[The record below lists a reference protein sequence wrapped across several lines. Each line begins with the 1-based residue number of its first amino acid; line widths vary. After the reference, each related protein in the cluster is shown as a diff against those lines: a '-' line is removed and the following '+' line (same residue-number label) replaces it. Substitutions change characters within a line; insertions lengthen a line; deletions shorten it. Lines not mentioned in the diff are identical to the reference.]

1 MMSPIEFSLQV
12 ILVSTSGVLSPGP
25 LFFINLLYGSRYG
38 SFVGLKIASGHAI
51 IEFLLVMALSYS
63 LYTFSSIYVSDVT
76 FKLIGLIGGIFIL
89 IFSILQINL
98 ILRDKKYPTTTIPT
112 TNSSEITDTKFHVR
126 NPILAGFIFTIL
138 NPFFLVWWFTIGSK
152 MISDS
157 LINFGIVEGTSLV
170 FFSHIWMDYFW
181 LWFTSF
187 MINKGKSVIKEK
199 VYRIFVFAISVMLG
213 IYGVYLLFVSL
224 STYIEL

>member
-1 MMSPIEFSLQV
+1 MSPIEFSLQV

-25 LFFINLLYGSRYG
+25 LFFINILYGSKYG

-51 IEFLLVMALSYS
+51 VEFPLIIILAYG
-63 LYTFSSIYVSDVT
+63 LYTFSFLDVSDT
-76 FKLIGLIGGIFIL
+76 IFKIIGMIGGIFIL
-89 IFSILQINL
+89 IFSILQINSIL
-98 ILRDKKYPTTTIPT
+98 IDKKST
-112 TNSSEITDTKFHVR
+112 TNFKGITNTKFNIR

-138 NPFFLVWWFTIGSK
+138 NPFFLTWWFTIGSK

-157 LINFGIVEGTSLV
+157 LVNFGIVEGTSLI

-199 VYRIFVFAISVMLG
+199 VYQIFVFTINVILG
-213 IYGVYLLFVSL
+213 IFGIYLLFISL
-224 STYIEL
+224 SVYL

>member
-1 MMSPIEFSLQV
+1 MSPIEFSLQV

-51 IEFLLVMALSYS
+51 VEFPLIIILSYG
-63 LYTFSSIYVSDVT
+63 LYTFSSFNVSDVI
-76 FKLIGLIGGIFIL
+76 FKFIGTIGGIFIL
-89 IFSILQINL
+89 FFSILQIHS
-98 ILRDKKYPTTTIPT
+98 ILRDKKSNQSQGI
-112 TNSSEITDTKFHVR
+112 TNTKFNIR
-126 NPILAGFIFTIL
+126 NPILVGFIFTIL

-157 LINFGIVEGTSLV
+157 LINFGLVEGTSIV

-199 VYRIFVFAISVMLG
+199 VYKIFVFAISVILG
-213 IYGVYLLFVSL
+213 IYGFYLLFMSL
-224 STYIEL
+224 SI

>member
-1 MMSPIEFSLQV
+1 MMPPIEFSLQV
-12 ILVSTSGVLSPGP
+12 ILISTSGVLSPGP
-25 LFFINLLYGSRYG
+25 LFFINLLYGTRYG

-51 IEFLLVMALSYS
+51 VEFPLIIILSYG
-63 LYTFSSIYVSDVT
+63 LYTFSSFNVSDVI
-76 FKLIGLIGGIFIL
+76 FKFIGTIGGIFIL
-89 IFSILQINL
+89 FFSILQINS
-98 ILRDKKYPTTTIPT
+98 ILRDKKSNPSQGI
-112 TNSSEITDTKFHVR
+112 TNTKFNIR
-126 NPILAGFIFTIL
+126 NPILVGFIFTIL

-157 LINFGIVEGTSLV
+157 IINFGIVEGTSLV

-199 VYRIFVFAISVMLG
+199 IYQIFVFTISVILG
-213 IYGVYLLFVSL
+213 IYGIYLLFTSL
-224 STYIEL
+224 IRPI

>member
-1 MMSPIEFSLQV
+1 MSPIEFSLQV

-51 IEFLLVMALSYS
+51 VEFPLVIVLSYG
-63 LYTFSSIYVSDVT
+63 LYTSSSLDVSDAI
-76 FKLIGLIGGIFIL
+76 FKYIGTIGGIFIL
-89 IFSILQINL
+89 IFSILQIIS
-98 ILRDKKYPTTTIPT
+98 ILRDKKSNTTESKGI
-112 TNSSEITDTKFHVR
+112 TNTKFNIR
-126 NPILAGFIFTIL
+126 NPILAGFLFTIL
-138 NPFFLVWWFTIGSK
+138 NPFFIVWWFTIGSK

-157 LINFGIVEGTSLV
+157 LVNFGVVEGTSLV

-199 VYRIFVFAISVMLG
+199 AYRIFVFAISVILG
-213 IYGVYLLFVSL
+213 IYGVYLLFTSL
-224 STYIEL
+224 KIPL

>member
-1 MMSPIEFSLQV
+1 MSPIEFSLQV
-12 ILVSTSGVLSPGP
+12 ILISTSGVLSPGP

-51 IEFLLVMALSYS
+51 TEFPLIIGLSYS
-63 LYTFSSIYVSDVT
+63 LYTFSSVGVSDAI
-76 FKLIGLIGGIFIL
+76 FKVIGMIGGIFIL
-89 IFSILQINL
+89 IFSILQINT
-98 ILRDKKYPTTTIPT
+98 ILRDKKSST
-112 TNSSEITDTKFHVR
+112 TNKSKGITDTKFDIR
-126 NPILAGFIFTIL
+126 NPILAGFIYTIL

-157 LINFGIVEGTSLV
+157 LVNFGIIEGISLV

-199 VYRIFVFAISVMLG
+199 VYRIFVLALSIILG
-213 IYGVYLLFVSL
+213 IYGFYLLFTSL
-224 STYIEL
+224 IT

>member
-1 MMSPIEFSLQV
+1 MSPIEFSLQV
-12 ILVSTSGVLSPGP
+12 ILISTSGVLSPGP

-51 IEFLLVMALSYS
+51 VEFPLIIILSYS
-63 LYTFSSIYVSDVT
+63 LYTFSSFNISDVV
-76 FKLIGLIGGIFIL
+76 FKFIGTIGGIFIL
-89 IFSILQINL
+89 FFSILQIHS
-98 ILRDKKYPTTTIPT
+98 ILRDKKSNQSQGI
-112 TNSSEITDTKFHVR
+112 TNTKFNIR
-126 NPILAGFIFTIL
+126 SPILVGFIFTIL

-157 LINFGIVEGTSLV
+157 LVNFGLVEGTSIV

-187 MINKGKSVIKEK
+187 MINKGKSIIKEK
-199 VYRIFVFAISVMLG
+199 VYRIFVFAISVILG
-213 IYGVYLLFVSL
+213 IYGVYLLFTSL
-224 STYIEL
+224 I